1 MSKTIETRCA
11 FGEAVK
17 VTDLKHHPQ
26 NPNQHSEGQLRFI
39 QKVLAHQG
47 WRSPLI
53 VSNLTGFVVCGN
65 GRLMAAREMGLETVP
80 VDYQDFETEADE
92 LAHILA
98 DNRIATLSEMNF
110 EMAAGLLDELN
121 GAGFDLDLTGFQDFE
136 REPLLNA
143 DWKPPEVG
151 DLNDPSSDTS
161 ASPIGLTKAQREKA
175 YQLRVERRRRTAA
188 GETNLVIRNG
198 AVVAR
203 ESRHFRESGEAE
215 GPT

>member
-1 MSKTIETRCA
+1 MPKSIKVRCA
-11 FGEAVK
+11 STEAVK
-17 VTDLKHHPQ
+17 VEDLTHHPQ
-26 NPNQHSEGQLRFI
+26 NPNQHSNAQIEFI
-39 QKVLAHQG
+39 AKVLRHQG
-47 WRSPLI
+47 WRSPLV
-53 VSNLTGFVVCGN
+53 VSNLSGHVVCGN

-80 VDYQDFETEADE
+80 VDYQDFETEDDE

-161 ASPIGLTKAQREKA
+161 ANPIGLTKAQREVFERAMAKVTA
-175 YQLRVERRRRTAA
+175 QADGEVSEGRCVEFLSADYLA
-188 GETNLVIRNG
+188 G
-198 AVVAR
+198 
-203 ESRHFRESGEAE
+203 
-215 GPT
+215 